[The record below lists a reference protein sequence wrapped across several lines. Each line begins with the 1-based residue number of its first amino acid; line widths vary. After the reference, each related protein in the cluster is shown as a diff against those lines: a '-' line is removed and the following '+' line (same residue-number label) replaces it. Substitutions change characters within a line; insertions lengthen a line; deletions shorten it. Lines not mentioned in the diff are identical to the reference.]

1 MFAKWQT
8 GGLRIACSHGHR
20 DATQYAQIE
29 KELLAVVFACTKFED
44 YVYGKATVVKTDR
57 QPLVTIMKKPI
68 HVAPA
73 WLQRILLA
81 WRS

>member
-1 MFAKWQT
+1 MQNGRLVAFASRALVDT
-8 GGLRIACSHGHR
+8 E
-20 DATQYAQIE
+20 TQYAQIE

-44 YVYGKATVVKTDR
+44 YVYGKATVVETDR

-73 WLQRILLA
+73 WLQRMLLA

>member
-1 MFAKWQT
+1 MENGRLVAFASRALMDT
-8 GGLRIACSHGHR
+8 E
-20 DATQYAQIE
+20 TQYAQIE

>member
-1 MFAKWQT
+1 MADWWP
-8 GGLRIACSHGHR
+8 SHR
-20 DATQYAQIE
+20 VLSWTQRRRYAQIE